1 MLATML
7 TVMYFMVRA
16 AEQVGS
22 GWLRPDPLPYM
33 VYQPLPWQVQ
43 NVSQNRRGSRVDERE
58 GGSQRDPA
66 PGGHR
71 KVKDAEATCGAALSV
86 PSLRFVSDANSGSG
100 SRQNGQWHA
109 GAPASPEKAAVTIQT
124 QYRKYQQRKQHK
136 DGK

>member
-71 KVKDAEATCGAALSV
+71 K
-86 PSLRFVSDANSGSG
+86 GSG